1 MGFEIKIIAMCKL
14 LNLEVQ
20 LCDACVKSCDLPIIA
35 WDETQTLIWQWVNI
49 LIFIWVEN
57 WPENRVT

>member
-49 LIFIWVEN
+49 LIFI
-57 WPENRVT
+57 